1 MAKKKNKK
9 VLNIVSI
16 IIGIISLILMLVFSY
31 AIYKLNMIP
40 GKFLIPVYILIFVI
54 YTGLLLT
61 VFLPKVKSKIKVFS
75 MIILVLFGVI
85 FGFADKYI
93 FTTLNFMDILDRD
106 VLQKE
111 RYDVYVLE
119 NSSYNKLEDLKGKKV
134 GLYQSSNSEK
144 ACSELKNKIDFEII
158 EYTDVEK
165 MFESLNNDEIN
176 AIIIS
181 SSVKNLLDTELNDI
195 NIKIKSIYNF
205 KISIEKNDI
214 VKVVNVTNTPFNVY
228 IAGGDGYGS
237 IDYTFNTDVNMVAT
251 INPTTRKILLTSIPR
266 DYYVNLVGQGPN
278 AYDKLTHAGY
288 YGIEESVKTVE
299 KLLDT
304 DINYYVKV
312 NFSTIVGIVDAIGGV
327 DVYSDISFTTSDGSY
342 TFEEGY
348 NYMDGTKALRFA
360 RERKVFVT
368 GDVQRIKNQQRV
380 LEAVIK
386 KVSSSTALISNY
398 DQILNSVSENLD
410 TNMPSKDISRLVKM
424 QLGDMRGWTIES
436 QNAVG
441 TSQMGPTYTFPTLEL
456 YTMLPDEECVNELRT
471 RIKEYM
477 NWKDWYHA
485 T

>member
-40 GKFLIPVYILIFVI
+40 GKYLIPVYILIFII

-61 VFLPKVKSKIKVFS
+61 VFLPKVKSKIKVIS
-75 MIILVLFGVI
+75 IVVLVLLGVI

-144 ACSELKNKIDFEII
+144 AGSELKNKIDFEII

-195 NIKIKSIYNF
+195 NVKIKSIYNF

-228 IAGGDGYGS
+228 VAGGDGYGS

-278 AYDKLTHAGY
+278 AYDKLTHADY

-299 KLLDT
+299 NLLDI
-304 DINYYVKV
+304 DINYYVKI
-312 NFSTIVGIVDAIGGV
+312 NFSTIEGIVDAIGGV
-327 DVYSDISFTTSDGSY
+327 DVYSDFDFYEKAFGKYHFTV
-342 TFEEGY
+342 GY
-348 NYMDGTKALRFA
+348 NHLDGKQALAFA
-360 RERKVFVT
+360 RERKSFAT
-368 GDVQRIKNQQRV
+368 GDVQRVKNQQKV
-380 LEAVIK
+380 VEAIIN
-386 KVSSSTALISNY
+386 KVTSSTALISSY
-398 DQILNSVSENLD
+398 DRILDTVSENLD

-424 QLGDMRGWTIES
+424 QLNDMRGWTIES

-441 TSQMGPTYTFPTLEL
+441 TSQMGPTYTFPTLNL
-456 YTMLPDEECVNELRT
+456 YTMLPDEDSVNSLKAK
-471 RIKEYM
+471 IKEYLG
-477 NWKDWYHA
+477 K
-485 T
+485 

>member
-40 GKFLIPVYILIFVI
+40 GKYLIPVYILIFII

-61 VFLPKVKSKIKVFS
+61 VFLPKVKSKIKVIS
-75 MIILVLFGVI
+75 IVVLVLLGVI

-144 ACSELKNKIDFEII
+144 AGSELKNKIDFEII

-195 NIKIKSIYNF
+195 NVKIKSIYNF

-299 KLLDT
+299 NLLDI
-304 DINYYVKV
+304 DINYYVKI
-312 NFSTIVGIVDAIGGV
+312 NFSTIQGIVDAIGGV
-327 DVYSDISFTTSDGSY
+327 DVYSDYDFYEQAYGLYHFTIGNNHLDG
-342 TFEEGY
+342 
-348 NYMDGTKALRFA
+348 KQALAFA
-360 RERKVFVT
+360 RERKSFAT
-368 GDVQRIKNQQRV
+368 GDVQRVKNQQKV
-380 LEAVIK
+380 VEAIVN
-386 KVSSSTALISNY
+386 KVTSSTALISSY
-398 DQILNSVSENLD
+398 DRILDSVSENLD

-424 QLGDMRGWTIES
+424 QPNDMRGWTIES

-441 TSQMGPTYTFPTLEL
+441 TGQMGPTYTFPTLNL
-456 YTMLPDEECVNELRT
+456 YTMLPDKDSVNSLKLK
-471 RIKEYM
+471 INEYLG
-477 NWKDWYHA
+477 K
-485 T
+485 

>member
-40 GKFLIPVYILIFVI
+40 GKFLIPAYILIFII

-61 VFLPKVKSKIKVFS
+61 VFLPKVKSKIKVIS
-75 MIILVLFGVI
+75 IVVLVLFGVI

-106 VLQKE
+106 ILQKE

-144 ACSELKNKIDFEII
+144 AGSELKNKIDFEII

-165 MFESLNNDEIN
+165 MFESLNNNEIN

-195 NIKIKSIYNF
+195 NVKIKSIYNF

-299 KLLDT
+299 NLLDI
-304 DINYYVKV
+304 DINYYVKI
-312 NFSTIVGIVDAIGGV
+312 NFSTIEGIVDAIGGV
-327 DVYSDISFTTSDGSY
+327 DVYSDFDFYEKAFGKYHFTV
-342 TFEEGY
+342 GY
-348 NYMDGTKALRFA
+348 NHLDGKQALAFA
-360 RERKVFVT
+360 RERKSFAT
-368 GDVQRIKNQQRV
+368 GDVQRVKNQQKV
-380 LEAVIK
+380 VEAIIN
-386 KVSSSTALISNY
+386 KVTSSTALISSY
-398 DQILNSVSENLD
+398 DRILDTVSENLD

-424 QLGDMRGWTIES
+424 QLNDMRGWTIES

-441 TSQMGPTYTFPTLEL
+441 TSQMGPTYTFPTLNL
-456 YTMLPDEECVNELRT
+456 YTMLPDEDSVNSLKAK
-471 RIKEYM
+471 IKEYLGE
-477 NWKDWYHA
+477 
-485 T
+485 

>member
-134 GLYQSSNSEK
+134 GLYQSLNSEK
-144 ACSELKNKIDFEII
+144 AGSELKNKIDFEII

-299 KLLDT
+299 NLLDI
-304 DINYYVKV
+304 DINYYVKI
-312 NFSTIVGIVDAIGGV
+312 NFSTIQGIVDAIGGV
-327 DVYSDISFTTSDGSY
+327 DVYSDYDFYEQAYGLYHFTIGNNHLDG
-342 TFEEGY
+342 
-348 NYMDGTKALRFA
+348 KQALAFA
-360 RERKVFVT
+360 RERKSFAT
-368 GDVQRIKNQQRV
+368 GDVQRVKNQQKV
-380 LEAVIK
+380 VEAIIN
-386 KVSSSTALISNY
+386 KVTSSTALISSY
-398 DQILNSVSENLD
+398 DRILDTVSENLD

-424 QLGDMRGWTIES
+424 QLNDMRGWTIES

-441 TSQMGPTYTFPTLEL
+441 TGQMGPTYTFPTLNL
-456 YTMLPDEECVNELRT
+456 YTMLPDKDSVNSLKLK
-471 RIKEYM
+471 INEYLG
-477 NWKDWYHA
+477 K
-485 T
+485 

>member
-40 GKFLIPVYILIFVI
+40 GKFLIPVYILIFII

-144 ACSELKNKIDFEII
+144 AGSELKNKIDFEII

-195 NIKIKSIYNF
+195 NVKIKSIYNF

-237 IDYTFNTDVNMVAT
+237 IDYTFNTDVNIVAT

-299 KLLDT
+299 NLLDT
-304 DINYYVKV
+304 DINYYVKI
-312 NFSTIVGIVDAIGGV
+312 NFSTIQGIVDAIGGV
-327 DVYSDISFTTSDGSY
+327 DVYSDYDFYEQAYGLYHFTIGNNHLDG
-342 TFEEGY
+342 
-348 NYMDGTKALRFA
+348 KQALAFA
-360 RERKVFVT
+360 RERKSFAT
-368 GDVQRIKNQQRV
+368 GDVQRVKNQQKV
-380 LEAVIK
+380 VEAIVN
-386 KVSSSTALISNY
+386 KVTSSTALISSY
-398 DQILNSVSENLD
+398 DRILDSVSENLD

-424 QLGDMRGWTIES
+424 QLNDMRGWTIES

-441 TSQMGPTYTFPTLEL
+441 TGQMGPTYTFPTLNL
-456 YTMLPDEECVNELRT
+456 YTMLPDKDSVNSLKLK
-471 RIKEYM
+471 INEYLG
-477 NWKDWYHA
+477 K
-485 T
+485 

>member
-40 GKFLIPVYILIFVI
+40 GKFLIPAYILIFII

-61 VFLPKVKSKIKVFS
+61 VFLPKVKSKIKVIS
-75 MIILVLFGVI
+75 IVVLVLFGVI

-144 ACSELKNKIDFEII
+144 AGSELKNKVDFEII

-195 NIKIKSIYNF
+195 NVKIKSIYNF
-205 KISIEKNDI
+205 KIPIEKNDI
-214 VKVVNVTNTPFNVY
+214 VKLVNVTNTPFNVY

-299 KLLDT
+299 NLLDT
-304 DINYYVKV
+304 DINYYVKI
-312 NFSTIVGIVDAIGGV
+312 NFSTIEGIVDAIGGI
-327 DVYSDISFTTSDGSY
+327 DVYSDFDFYEKAFGKYHFTV
-342 TFEEGY
+342 GY
-348 NYMDGTKALRFA
+348 NHLDGKQALAFA
-360 RERKVFVT
+360 RERKSFAA
-368 GDVQRIKNQQRV
+368 GDVQRVKNQQKV
-380 LEAVIK
+380 VEAIIN
-386 KVSSSTALISNY
+386 KVTSSTALISSY
-398 DQILNSVSENLD
+398 DRILDTVSENLD

-424 QLGDMRGWTIES
+424 QLNDMRGWTIKS

-441 TSQMGPTYTFPTLEL
+441 TSQMGPTYTFPTLNL
-456 YTMLPDEECVNELRT
+456 YTMLPDEDSVNSLKAK
-471 RIKEYM
+471 INEYLG
-477 NWKDWYHA
+477 K
-485 T
+485 

>member
-40 GKFLIPVYILIFVI
+40 GKFLIPAYILIFII

-61 VFLPKVKSKIKVFS
+61 VFLPKVKSKIKVIS
-75 MIILVLFGVI
+75 IVVLVLFGVI

-106 VLQKE
+106 ILQKE

-144 ACSELKNKIDFEII
+144 AGSELKNKVNFEII

-195 NIKIKSIYNF
+195 NVKIKSIYNF

-299 KLLDT
+299 NLLDT
-304 DINYYVKV
+304 DINYYVKI
-312 NFSTIVGIVDAIGGV
+312 NFSTIEGIVDAIGGV
-327 DVYSDISFTTSDGSY
+327 DVYSEYEFTASDGTYSY
-342 TFEEGY
+342 VKGY
-348 NYMDGTKALRFA
+348 QHLDGKKALRFA
-360 RERKVFVT
+360 RERKSFAT
-368 GDVQRIKNQQRV
+368 GDVQRVKNQQKV
-380 LEAVIK
+380 VEAMINK
-386 KVSSSTALISNY
+386 ITSSTALISSY
-398 DQILNSVSENLD
+398 DRILDSVSENLD

-424 QLGDMRGWTIES
+424 QPNDMRGWTIES

-441 TSQMGPTYTFPTLEL
+441 TGQMGPTYTFPTLNL
-456 YTMLPDEECVNELRT
+456 YTMLPDKDSVNSLKLK
-471 RIKEYM
+471 INEYLG
-477 NWKDWYHA
+477 K
-485 T
+485 

>member
-134 GLYQSSNSEK
+134 GLYQSLNSEK
-144 ACSELKNKIDFEII
+144 AGSELKNKIDFEII

-195 NIKIKSIYNF
+195 NVKIKSIYNF

-214 VKVVNVTNTPFNVY
+214 VKVVNVSITPFNVY

-299 KLLDT
+299 NLLDI
-304 DINYYVKV
+304 DINYYVKI
-312 NFSTIVGIVDAIGGV
+312 NFSTIQGIVDAIGGV
-327 DVYSDISFTTSDGSY
+327 DVYSDYDFYEQAYGLYHFTIGNNHLDG
-342 TFEEGY
+342 
-348 NYMDGTKALRFA
+348 KQALAFA
-360 RERKVFVT
+360 RERKSFAT
-368 GDVQRIKNQQRV
+368 GDVQRVKNQQKV
-380 LEAVIK
+380 VEAIVN
-386 KVSSSTALISNY
+386 KVTSSTALISSY
-398 DQILNSVSENLD
+398 DRILDSVSENLD

-424 QLGDMRGWTIES
+424 QLNDMRGWTIES

-441 TSQMGPTYTFPTLEL
+441 TGQMGPTYTFPTLNL
-456 YTMLPDEECVNELRT
+456 YTMLPDKDSVNSLKLK
-471 RIKEYM
+471 INEYLG
-477 NWKDWYHA
+477 K
-485 T
+485 

>member
-485 T
+485 A

>member
-40 GKFLIPVYILIFVI
+40 GKFLIPAYILIFII

-61 VFLPKVKSKIKVFS
+61 VFLPKVKSKIKVIS
-75 MIILVLFGVI
+75 IVVLVLFGVI

-144 ACSELKNKIDFEII
+144 AGSELKNKIDFEII

-299 KLLDT
+299 NLLDI
-304 DINYYVKV
+304 DINYYVKI
-312 NFSTIVGIVDAIGGV
+312 NFSTIEGIVDAIGGV
-327 DVYSDISFTTSDGSY
+327 DVYSDYDFYEQAYGLYHFTIGNNHLDG
-342 TFEEGY
+342 
-348 NYMDGTKALRFA
+348 KQALAFA
-360 RERKVFVT
+360 RERKSFAT
-368 GDVQRIKNQQRV
+368 GDVQRVKNQQKV
-380 LEAVIK
+380 VEAIVN
-386 KVSSSTALISNY
+386 KVTSSTALISSY
-398 DQILNSVSENLD
+398 DRILDSVSENLD

-424 QLGDMRGWTIES
+424 QLNDMRGWTIES

-441 TSQMGPTYTFPTLEL
+441 TGQMGPTYTFPTLNL
-456 YTMLPDEECVNELRT
+456 YTMLPDKDSVNSLKLK
-471 RIKEYM
+471 INEYLG
-477 NWKDWYHA
+477 K
-485 T
+485 

>member
-40 GKFLIPVYILIFVI
+40 GKYLIPVYILIFII

-61 VFLPKVKSKIKVFS
+61 VFLPKVKSKIKVIS
-75 MIILVLFGVI
+75 IVVLVLLGVI

-134 GLYQSSNSEK
+134 GLYQSLNSEK
-144 ACSELKNKIDFEII
+144 AGSELKNKIDFEII

-195 NIKIKSIYNF
+195 NVKIKSIYNF

-299 KLLDT
+299 NLLDI
-304 DINYYVKV
+304 DINYYVKI
-312 NFSTIVGIVDAIGGV
+312 NFSTIQGIVDAIGGV
-327 DVYSDISFTTSDGSY
+327 DVYSDYDFYEQAYGLYHFTIGNNHLDG
-342 TFEEGY
+342 
-348 NYMDGTKALRFA
+348 KQALAFA
-360 RERKVFVT
+360 RERKSFAT
-368 GDVQRIKNQQRV
+368 GDVQRVKNQQKV
-380 LEAVIK
+380 VEAIVN
-386 KVSSSTALISNY
+386 KVTSSTALISSY
-398 DQILNSVSENLD
+398 DRILDSVSENLD

-424 QLGDMRGWTIES
+424 QLNDMRGWTIES

-441 TSQMGPTYTFPTLEL
+441 TGQMGPTYTFPTLNL
-456 YTMLPDEECVNELRT
+456 YTMLPDKDSVNSLKLK
-471 RIKEYM
+471 INEYLG
-477 NWKDWYHA
+477 K
-485 T
+485 

>member
-1 MAKKKNKK
+1 MEKKKNKK
-9 VLNIVSI
+9 ILNIVSI
-16 IIGIISLILMLVFSY
+16 VIGVISLILMLVFSY

-40 GKFLIPVYILIFVI
+40 GKFLIPAYILIFVI

-61 VFLPKVKSKIKVFS
+61 VFLPKVKSKIK
-75 MIILVLFGVI
+75 IISIIVLVLFGAV

-106 VLQKE
+106 ILQKE
-111 RYDVYVLE
+111 RYDVYVLD

-144 ACSELKNKIDFEII
+144 AGSELKNKVNFEII

-195 NIKIKSIYNF
+195 NVKIKSIYNF

-214 VKVVNVTNTPFNVY
+214 VKLVNVTNTPFNVY

-304 DINYYVKV
+304 DINYYVKI
-312 NFSTIVGIVDAIGGV
+312 NFSTIQGIVDAIGGV
-327 DVYSDISFTTSDGSY
+327 DVYSDYDFYEQAYGLYHFTIGNNHLDG
-342 TFEEGY
+342 
-348 NYMDGTKALRFA
+348 KQALAFA
-360 RERKVFVT
+360 RERKSFAT
-368 GDVQRIKNQQRV
+368 GDVQRVKNQQKV
-380 LEAVIK
+380 VEAIVN
-386 KVSSSTALISNY
+386 KVTSSTALISSY
-398 DQILNSVSENLD
+398 DRILDSVSENLD

-424 QLGDMRGWTIES
+424 QLNDMRGWTIES
-436 QNAVG
+436 QNAIG
-441 TSQMGPTYTFPTLEL
+441 TGQMGPTYTFPTLNL
-456 YTMLPDEECVNELRT
+456 YTMLPDEDSVNSLKLK
-471 RIKEYM
+471 INEYLG
-477 NWKDWYHA
+477 K
-485 T
+485 

>member
-54 YTGLLLT
+54 YIFLLLT

-85 FGFADKYI
+85 FGFVDKYI
-93 FTTLNFMDILDRD
+93 FTTLNFMDIIDRD

-119 NSSYNKLEDLKGKKV
+119 NSNYNKLEDLKGKKV

-144 ACSELKNKIDFEII
+144 AGSELKNKIDFEII

-195 NIKIKSIYNF
+195 NIKMKSIYNF
-205 KISIEKNDI
+205 KISIKKNDI

-251 INPTTRKILLTSIPR
+251 INPITRKILLTSIPR

-299 KLLDT
+299 NLLDT
-304 DINYYVKV
+304 DINYYVKI
-312 NFSTIVGIVDAIGGV
+312 NFSTIEGIVNAIGGV
-327 DVYSDISFTTSDGSY
+327 DVYSDFDFYEKAFEKYHFTV
-342 TFEEGY
+342 GY
-348 NYMDGTKALRFA
+348 NHLNGNQALAFA
-360 RERKVFVT
+360 RERKSFAT
-368 GDVQRIKNQQRV
+368 GDVQRVKNQQKV
-380 LEAVIK
+380 VEAIIN
-386 KVSSSTALISNY
+386 KVTSSTALIASY
-398 DQILNSVSENLD
+398 DRILDTVSENLD

-424 QLGDMRGWTIES
+424 QLNDMRGWTIES

-441 TSQMGPTYTFPTLEL
+441 TSQMGPTYTFPTLNL
-456 YTMLPDEECVNELRT
+456 YTMLPDEDSVNSLKAK
-471 RIKEYM
+471 INEYLG
-477 NWKDWYHA
+477 K
-485 T
+485 

>member
-144 ACSELKNKIDFEII
+144 AGSELKNKIDFEII

-195 NIKIKSIYNF
+195 NVKIKSIYNF

-299 KLLDT
+299 NLLDI
-304 DINYYVKV
+304 DINYYVKI
-312 NFSTIVGIVDAIGGV
+312 NFSTIEGIVDAIGGV
-327 DVYSDISFTTSDGSY
+327 DVYSDFDFYEKAFGKYHFTV
-342 TFEEGY
+342 GY
-348 NYMDGTKALRFA
+348 NHLDGKQALAFA
-360 RERKVFVT
+360 RERKSFAT
-368 GDVQRIKNQQRV
+368 GDVQRVKNQQKV
-380 LEAVIK
+380 VEAIIN
-386 KVSSSTALISNY
+386 KVTSSTALISSY
-398 DQILNSVSENLD
+398 DRILDTVSENLD

-424 QLGDMRGWTIES
+424 QLNDMRGWTIES

-441 TSQMGPTYTFPTLEL
+441 TSQMGPTYTFPTLNL
-456 YTMLPDEECVNELRT
+456 YTMLPDEDSVNSLKAK
-471 RIKEYM
+471 IKEYLG
-477 NWKDWYHA
+477 K
-485 T
+485 

>member
-40 GKFLIPVYILIFVI
+40 GKFLIPVYILIFII

-61 VFLPKVKSKIKVFS
+61 VFLPKVKSKIKVIS
-75 MIILVLFGVI
+75 IVVLVLFGVI

-106 VLQKE
+106 ILQKE

-144 ACSELKNKIDFEII
+144 AGSELKNKVNFEII

-195 NIKIKSIYNF
+195 NVKIKSIYNF

-299 KLLDT
+299 NLLDT
-304 DINYYVKV
+304 DINYYVKI
-312 NFSTIVGIVDAIGGV
+312 NFSTIEGIVDAIGGI
-327 DVYSDISFTTSDGSY
+327 DVYSDFDFYEKAFGKYHFTV
-342 TFEEGY
+342 GY
-348 NYMDGTKALRFA
+348 NHLDGKQALAFA
-360 RERKVFVT
+360 RERKSFAA
-368 GDVQRIKNQQRV
+368 GDVQRVKNQQKV
-380 LEAVIK
+380 VEAIIN
-386 KVSSSTALISNY
+386 KVTSSTALISSY
-398 DQILNSVSENLD
+398 DRILDTVSENLD

-424 QLGDMRGWTIES
+424 QLNDMRGWTIKS

-441 TSQMGPTYTFPTLEL
+441 TSQMGPTNTFPTLNL
-456 YTMLPDEECVNELRT
+456 YTMLPDEDSVNSLKT
-471 RIKEYM
+471 KINEYLG
-477 NWKDWYHA
+477 K
-485 T
+485 

>member
-40 GKFLIPVYILIFVI
+40 GKFLIPAYILIFII

-61 VFLPKVKSKIKVFS
+61 VFLPKVKSKIKVIS
-75 MIILVLFGVI
+75 IVVLVLFGVI

-106 VLQKE
+106 ILQKE

-144 ACSELKNKIDFEII
+144 AGSELKNKVNFEII

-195 NIKIKSIYNF
+195 NVKIKSIYNF

-299 KLLDT
+299 NLLDT
-304 DINYYVKV
+304 DINYYVKI
-312 NFSTIVGIVDAIGGV
+312 NFSTIEGIVDAIGGV
-327 DVYSDISFTTSDGSY
+327 DVYSEYEFTASDGTYSY
-342 TFEEGY
+342 VKGY
-348 NYMDGTKALRFA
+348 QHLDGKKALRFA
-360 RERKVFVT
+360 RERKSFAT
-368 GDVQRIKNQQRV
+368 GDVQRVKNQQKV
-380 LEAVIK
+380 VEAMINK
-386 KVSSSTALISNY
+386 ITSSTALISSY
-398 DQILNSVSENLD
+398 DRILDSVSENLD

-424 QLGDMRGWTIES
+424 QLNDMRGWTIES

-441 TSQMGPTYTFPTLEL
+441 TGQMGPTYTFPTLNL
-456 YTMLPDEECVNELRT
+456 YTMLPDKDSVNSLKLK
-471 RIKEYM
+471 INEYLG
-477 NWKDWYHA
+477 K
-485 T
+485 

>member
-106 VLQKE
+106 ILQKE

-144 ACSELKNKIDFEII
+144 AGSELKNKVNFEII

-195 NIKIKSIYNF
+195 NVKIKSIYNF

-214 VKVVNVTNTPFNVY
+214 VKVVNVTNTPFNIY

-299 KLLDT
+299 NLLDT
-304 DINYYVKV
+304 DINYYVKI
-312 NFSTIVGIVDAIGGV
+312 NFSTIQGIVDAIGGV
-327 DVYSDISFTTSDGSY
+327 DVYSDYDFYEQAYGLYHFTIGNNHLDG
-342 TFEEGY
+342 
-348 NYMDGTKALRFA
+348 KQALAFA
-360 RERKVFVT
+360 RERKSFAT
-368 GDVQRIKNQQRV
+368 GDVQRVKNQQKV
-380 LEAVIK
+380 VEAIVN
-386 KVSSSTALISNY
+386 KVTSSTALISSY
-398 DQILNSVSENLD
+398 DRILDSVSENLD

-424 QLGDMRGWTIES
+424 QLNDMRGWTIES

-441 TSQMGPTYTFPTLEL
+441 TGQMGPTYTFPTLNL
-456 YTMLPDEECVNELRT
+456 YTMLPDKDSVNSLKLK
-471 RIKEYM
+471 INEYLG
-477 NWKDWYHA
+477 K
-485 T
+485 

>member
-1 MAKKKNKK
+1 MEKKKNKK
-9 VLNIVSI
+9 IINIVSI
-16 IIGIISLILMLVFSY
+16 VIGVISLSLMLVFSY

-40 GKFLIPVYILIFVI
+40 GKFLIPAYILIFVI

-61 VFLPKVKSKIKVFS
+61 VFLPKVKSKIK
-75 MIILVLFGVI
+75 IISIIVLVLFGAV

-119 NSSYNKLEDLKGKKV
+119 NSGYNKLEDLKGKKV

-144 ACSELKNKIDFEII
+144 AGSELKNKVDFEII

-195 NIKIKSIYNF
+195 NVKIKSIYNF

-214 VKVVNVTNTPFNVY
+214 VKLVNVTNTPFNVY

-304 DINYYVKV
+304 DINYYVKI
-312 NFSTIVGIVDAIGGV
+312 NFSTIQGIVDAIGGV
-327 DVYSDISFTTSDGSY
+327 DVYSDYDFYEQAYGLYHFTIGNNHLDG
-342 TFEEGY
+342 
-348 NYMDGTKALRFA
+348 KQALAFA
-360 RERKVFVT
+360 RERKSFAT
-368 GDVQRIKNQQRV
+368 GDVQRVKNQQKV
-380 LEAVIK
+380 VEAIVN
-386 KVSSSTALISNY
+386 KVTSSTALISSY
-398 DQILNSVSENLD
+398 DRILDSVSENLD

-424 QLGDMRGWTIES
+424 QLNDMRGWTIES
-436 QNAVG
+436 QNAIG
-441 TSQMGPTYTFPTLEL
+441 TGQMGPTYTFPTLNL
-456 YTMLPDEECVNELRT
+456 YTMLPDEDSVNSLKLK
-471 RIKEYM
+471 INEYLG
-477 NWKDWYHA
+477 K
-485 T
+485 

>member
-16 IIGIISLILMLVFSY
+16 IIGIISLILMLAFSY

-40 GKFLIPVYILIFVI
+40 GKFLIPVYILIFII

-61 VFLPKVKSKIKVFS
+61 VFLPKVKSKIKVIS
-75 MIILVLFGVI
+75 IVVLVLFGVI

-93 FTTLNFMDILDRD
+93 FTTLNFMDILDRE

-144 ACSELKNKIDFEII
+144 AGSELKNKIDFEII

-195 NIKIKSIYNF
+195 NVKIKSIYNF

-299 KLLDT
+299 NLLDI
-304 DINYYVKV
+304 DINYYVKI
-312 NFSTIVGIVDAIGGV
+312 NFSTIEGIVDAIGGV
-327 DVYSDISFTTSDGSY
+327 DVYSDFDFYEKAFGKYHFTV
-342 TFEEGY
+342 GY
-348 NYMDGTKALRFA
+348 NHLNGNQALAFA
-360 RERKVFVT
+360 RERKSFAT
-368 GDVQRIKNQQRV
+368 GDVQRVKNQQKV
-380 LEAVIK
+380 VEAIIN
-386 KVSSSTALISNY
+386 KVTSSTALISSY
-398 DQILNSVSENLD
+398 DRILDTISENLD

-424 QLGDMRGWTIES
+424 QLNDMRGWTIES

-441 TSQMGPTYTFPTLEL
+441 TGQMGPTYTFPTLNL
-456 YTMLPDEECVNELRT
+456 YTMLPDEASVNSLKAK
-471 RIKEYM
+471 INEYLG
-477 NWKDWYHA
+477 K
-485 T
+485 

>member
-40 GKFLIPVYILIFVI
+40 GKFLIPAYILIFII

-61 VFLPKVKSKIKVFS
+61 VFLPKVKSKIKVIS
-75 MIILVLFGVI
+75 IVVLVLFGVI

-144 ACSELKNKIDFEII
+144 AGSELKNKVNFEII

-195 NIKIKSIYNF
+195 NVKIKSIYNF

-299 KLLDT
+299 NLLDT
-304 DINYYVKV
+304 DINYYVKI
-312 NFSTIVGIVDAIGGV
+312 NFSTIEGIVDAIGGV
-327 DVYSDISFTTSDGSY
+327 DVYSEYEFTASDGTYSY
-342 TFEEGY
+342 VKGY
-348 NYMDGTKALRFA
+348 QHLDGKKALRFA
-360 RERKVFVT
+360 RERKSFAT
-368 GDVQRIKNQQRV
+368 GDVQRVKNQQKV
-380 LEAVIK
+380 VEAMINK
-386 KVSSSTALISNY
+386 ITSSTALISSY
-398 DQILNSVSENLD
+398 DRILDSVSENLD

-424 QLGDMRGWTIES
+424 QLNDMRGWTIES

-441 TSQMGPTYTFPTLEL
+441 TGQMGPTYTFPTLNL
-456 YTMLPDEECVNELRT
+456 YTMLPDKDSVNSLKLK
-471 RIKEYM
+471 INEYLG
-477 NWKDWYHA
+477 K
-485 T
+485 

>member
-16 IIGIISLILMLVFSY
+16 IIGIISLILMLAFSY

-40 GKFLIPVYILIFVI
+40 GKFLIPVYILIFII

-61 VFLPKVKSKIKVFS
+61 VFLPKVKSKIKVIS
-75 MIILVLFGVI
+75 IVVLVLFGVI

-93 FTTLNFMDILDRD
+93 FTTLNFMDILDRE

-144 ACSELKNKIDFEII
+144 AGSELKNKIDFEII

-195 NIKIKSIYNF
+195 NVKIKSIYNF

-299 KLLDT
+299 NLLDT
-304 DINYYVKV
+304 DINYYVKI
-312 NFSTIVGIVDAIGGV
+312 NFSTIEGIVNAIGGV
-327 DVYSDISFTTSDGSY
+327 DVYSDFDFYEKAFGKYHFTV
-342 TFEEGY
+342 GY
-348 NYMDGTKALRFA
+348 NHLNGNQALAFA
-360 RERKVFVT
+360 RERKSFAT
-368 GDVQRIKNQQRV
+368 GDVQRVKNQQKV
-380 LEAVIK
+380 VEAIIN
-386 KVSSSTALISNY
+386 KVTSSTALISSY
-398 DQILNSVSENLD
+398 DRILDTISENLD

-424 QLGDMRGWTIES
+424 QLNDMRGWTIES

-441 TSQMGPTYTFPTLEL
+441 TGQMGPTYTFPTLNL
-456 YTMLPDEECVNELRT
+456 YTMLPDEASVNSLKAK
-471 RIKEYM
+471 INEYLG
-477 NWKDWYHA
+477 K
-485 T
+485 

>member
-40 GKFLIPVYILIFVI
+40 GKYLIPVYILIFII

-61 VFLPKVKSKIKVFS
+61 VFLPKVKSKIKVIS
-75 MIILVLFGVI
+75 IVVLVLLGVI

-144 ACSELKNKIDFEII
+144 AGSELKNKIDFEII

-195 NIKIKSIYNF
+195 NVKIKSIYNF

-228 IAGGDGYGS
+228 VAGGDGYGS

-299 KLLDT
+299 NLLDI
-304 DINYYVKV
+304 DINYYVKI
-312 NFSTIVGIVDAIGGV
+312 NFSTIEGIVDAIGGV
-327 DVYSDISFTTSDGSY
+327 DVYSDFDFYEKAFGKYHFTV
-342 TFEEGY
+342 GY
-348 NYMDGTKALRFA
+348 NHLDGKQALAFA
-360 RERKVFVT
+360 RERKSFAT
-368 GDVQRIKNQQRV
+368 GDVQRVKNQQKV
-380 LEAVIK
+380 VEAIIN
-386 KVSSSTALISNY
+386 KVTSSTALISSY
-398 DQILNSVSENLD
+398 DRILDTVSENLD

-424 QLGDMRGWTIES
+424 QLNDMRGWTIES

-441 TSQMGPTYTFPTLEL
+441 TSQMGPTYTFPTLNL
-456 YTMLPDEECVNELRT
+456 YTMLPDEDSVNSLKAK
-471 RIKEYM
+471 IKEYLG
-477 NWKDWYHA
+477 K
-485 T
+485 

>member
-61 VFLPKVKSKIKVFS
+61 VFLPKVKSKIKVIS
-75 MIILVLFGVI
+75 IVVLVLFGVI

-106 VLQKE
+106 ILQKE

-134 GLYQSSNSEK
+134 GLYQNSNSEK

-299 KLLDT
+299 NLLDT
-304 DINYYVKV
+304 DINYYVKI
-312 NFSTIVGIVDAIGGV
+312 NFSTIEGIVDAIGGV
-327 DVYSDISFTTSDGSY
+327 DVYSDYDFYEKAFGKYHFTIGNNHLDG
-342 TFEEGY
+342 
-348 NYMDGTKALRFA
+348 KQALAFA
-360 RERKVFVT
+360 RERKSFAT
-368 GDVQRIKNQQRV
+368 GDVQRVKNQQKV
-380 LEAVIK
+380 VEAIIN
-386 KVSSSTALISNY
+386 KVTSSTALISSY
-398 DQILNSVSENLD
+398 DRILDTVSENLD

-424 QLGDMRGWTIES
+424 QLNDMRGWTIES

-441 TSQMGPTYTFPTLEL
+441 TSQMGPTYTFPTLNL
-456 YTMLPDEECVNELRT
+456 YTMLPDEDSVNSLKAK
-471 RIKEYM
+471 IKEYLGE
-477 NWKDWYHA
+477 
-485 T
+485 

>member
-9 VLNIVSI
+9 VLNIISI

-40 GKFLIPVYILIFVI
+40 GKFLISVYILIFVI

-134 GLYQSSNSEK
+134 GLYQSLNSEK
-144 ACSELKNKIDFEII
+144 AGSELKNKIDFEII

-195 NIKIKSIYNF
+195 NVKIKSIYNF

-299 KLLDT
+299 NLLDI
-304 DINYYVKV
+304 DINYYVKI
-312 NFSTIVGIVDAIGGV
+312 NFSTIQGIVDAIGGV
-327 DVYSDISFTTSDGSY
+327 DVYSDYDFYEQAYGLYHFTIGNNHLDG
-342 TFEEGY
+342 
-348 NYMDGTKALRFA
+348 KQALAFA
-360 RERKVFVT
+360 RERKSFAT
-368 GDVQRIKNQQRV
+368 GDVQRVKNQQKV
-380 LEAVIK
+380 VEAIVN
-386 KVSSSTALISNY
+386 KVTSSTALISSY
-398 DQILNSVSENLD
+398 DRILDSVSENLD

-424 QLGDMRGWTIES
+424 QLNDMRGWTIES

-441 TSQMGPTYTFPTLEL
+441 TGQMGPTYTFPTLNL
-456 YTMLPDEECVNELRT
+456 YTMLPDKDSVNSLKLK
-471 RIKEYM
+471 INEYLG
-477 NWKDWYHA
+477 K
-485 T
+485 

>member
-9 VLNIVSI
+9 VLNIGSI

-40 GKFLIPVYILIFVI
+40 GKFLIPAYILIFII

-61 VFLPKVKSKIKVFS
+61 VFLPKVKSKIKVIS
-75 MIILVLFGVI
+75 IVVLVLFGVI

-106 VLQKE
+106 ILQKE

-144 ACSELKNKIDFEII
+144 AGSELKNKVNFEII

-195 NIKIKSIYNF
+195 NVKIKSIYNF

-299 KLLDT
+299 NLLDT
-304 DINYYVKV
+304 DINYYVKI
-312 NFSTIVGIVDAIGGV
+312 NFSTIEGIVDAIGGV
-327 DVYSDISFTTSDGSY
+327 DVYSEYEFTASDGTYSY
-342 TFEEGY
+342 VKGY
-348 NYMDGTKALRFA
+348 QHLDGKKALRFA
-360 RERKVFVT
+360 RERKSFAT
-368 GDVQRIKNQQRV
+368 GDVQRVKNQQKV
-380 LEAVIK
+380 VEAMINK
-386 KVSSSTALISNY
+386 ITSSTALISSY
-398 DQILNSVSENLD
+398 DRILDSVSDNLD

-424 QLGDMRGWTIES
+424 QLNDMRGWTIES

-441 TSQMGPTYTFPTLEL
+441 TGQMGPTYTFPTLNL
-456 YTMLPDEECVNELRT
+456 YTMLPDKDSVNSLKLK
-471 RIKEYM
+471 INEYLG
-477 NWKDWYHA
+477 K
-485 T
+485 

>member
-40 GKFLIPVYILIFVI
+40 GKYLIPVYILIFII

-61 VFLPKVKSKIKVFS
+61 VFLPKVKSKIKVIS
-75 MIILVLFGVI
+75 IVVLVLFGVI

-106 VLQKE
+106 ILQKE

-144 ACSELKNKIDFEII
+144 AGSELKNKVNFEII

-195 NIKIKSIYNF
+195 NVKIKSIYNF

-299 KLLDT
+299 NLLDT
-304 DINYYVKV
+304 DINYYVKI
-312 NFSTIVGIVDAIGGV
+312 NFSTIEGIVDAIGGI
-327 DVYSDISFTTSDGSY
+327 DVYSDYDFYEKAFGKYHFTV
-342 TFEEGY
+342 GY
-348 NYMDGTKALRFA
+348 NHLKGNQALAFA
-360 RERKVFVT
+360 RERKSFAT
-368 GDVQRIKNQQRV
+368 GDVQRVKNQQKV
-380 LEAVIK
+380 VEAIIN
-386 KVSSSTALISNY
+386 KVTSSTALISSY
-398 DQILNSVSENLD
+398 DRILDTVSENLD

-424 QLGDMRGWTIES
+424 QLNDMRGWTIES

-441 TSQMGPTYTFPTLEL
+441 TSQMGPTYTFPTLNL
-456 YTMLPDEECVNELRT
+456 YTMLPDDDSVNSLKAK
-471 RIKEYM
+471 INEYLG
-477 NWKDWYHA
+477 K
-485 T
+485 

>member
-40 GKFLIPVYILIFVI
+40 GKFLIPVYILIFII

-61 VFLPKVKSKIKVFS
+61 VFLPKVKSKIKVIS
-75 MIILVLFGVI
+75 IVVLVLFGVI

-106 VLQKE
+106 ILQKE

-144 ACSELKNKIDFEII
+144 AGSELKNKVNFEII

-195 NIKIKSIYNF
+195 NVKIKSIYNF

-299 KLLDT
+299 NLLDT
-304 DINYYVKV
+304 DINYYVKI
-312 NFSTIVGIVDAIGGV
+312 NFSTIEGIVDAIGGI
-327 DVYSDISFTTSDGSY
+327 DVYSDFDFYEKAFGKYHFTV
-342 TFEEGY
+342 GY
-348 NYMDGTKALRFA
+348 NHLDGKQALAFA
-360 RERKVFVT
+360 RERKSFAA
-368 GDVQRIKNQQRV
+368 GDVQRVKNQQKV
-380 LEAVIK
+380 VEAIIN
-386 KVSSSTALISNY
+386 KVTSSTALISSY
-398 DQILNSVSENLD
+398 DRILDTVSENLD

-424 QLGDMRGWTIES
+424 QLNDMRGWTIKS

-441 TSQMGPTYTFPTLEL
+441 TSQMGPTYTFPTLNL
-456 YTMLPDEECVNELRT
+456 YTMLPDEDSVNSLKT
-471 RIKEYM
+471 KINEYLG
-477 NWKDWYHA
+477 K
-485 T
+485 

>member
-16 IIGIISLILMLVFSY
+16 IIGIISLILMLAFSY

-40 GKFLIPVYILIFVI
+40 GKFLIPVYILIFII

-61 VFLPKVKSKIKVFS
+61 VFLPKVKSKIKVIS
-75 MIILVLFGVI
+75 IVVLVLFGVI

-93 FTTLNFMDILDRD
+93 FTTLNFMDILDRE

-144 ACSELKNKIDFEII
+144 AGSELKNKIDFEII

-181 SSVKNLLDTELNDI
+181 SSVKNLLDTELSDI
-195 NIKIKSIYNF
+195 NVKIKSIYNF

-288 YGIEESVKTVE
+288 YGIEESVKTIE
-299 KLLDT
+299 NLLDT
-304 DINYYVKV
+304 DINYYVKI
-312 NFSTIVGIVDAIGGV
+312 NFSTIEGIVDAIGGV
-327 DVYSDISFTTSDGSY
+327 DVYSEYEFTASDGTYSY
-342 TFEEGY
+342 VKGY
-348 NYMDGTKALRFA
+348 QHLDGKKALRFA
-360 RERKVFVT
+360 RERKSFAT
-368 GDVQRIKNQQRV
+368 GDVQRVKNQQKV
-380 LEAVIK
+380 VEAMINK
-386 KVSSSTALISNY
+386 ITSSTALISSY
-398 DQILNSVSENLD
+398 DRILDSVSENLD

-424 QLGDMRGWTIES
+424 QLNDMRGWTIES

-441 TSQMGPTYTFPTLEL
+441 TGQMGPTYTFPTLNL
-456 YTMLPDEECVNELRT
+456 YTMLPDEDSVNSLKLK
-471 RIKEYM
+471 INEYLG
-477 NWKDWYHA
+477 K
-485 T
+485 

>member
-40 GKFLIPVYILIFVI
+40 GKFLIPAYILIFII

-61 VFLPKVKSKIKVFS
+61 VFLPKVKSKIKVIS
-75 MIILVLFGVI
+75 IVVLVLFGVI

-144 ACSELKNKIDFEII
+144 AGSELKNKVDFEII

-195 NIKIKSIYNF
+195 NVKIKSIYNF

-214 VKVVNVTNTPFNVY
+214 VKLVNVTNTPFNVY

-299 KLLDT
+299 NLLDT
-304 DINYYVKV
+304 DINYYVKI
-312 NFSTIVGIVDAIGGV
+312 NFSTIEGIVDAIGGI
-327 DVYSDISFTTSDGSY
+327 DVYSDFDFYEKAFGKYHFTV
-342 TFEEGY
+342 GY
-348 NYMDGTKALRFA
+348 NHLDGKQALAFA
-360 RERKVFVT
+360 RERKSFAA
-368 GDVQRIKNQQRV
+368 GDVQRVKNQQKV
-380 LEAVIK
+380 VEAIIN
-386 KVSSSTALISNY
+386 KVTSSTALISSY
-398 DQILNSVSENLD
+398 DRILDTVSENLD

-424 QLGDMRGWTIES
+424 QLNDMRGWTIKS

-441 TSQMGPTYTFPTLEL
+441 TSQMGPTYTFPTLNL
-456 YTMLPDEECVNELRT
+456 YTMLPDEDSVNSLKAK
-471 RIKEYM
+471 INEYLG
-477 NWKDWYHA
+477 K
-485 T
+485 

>member
-1 MAKKKNKK
+1 MVKKKNKK

-144 ACSELKNKIDFEII
+144 AGSELKNKIDFEII

-195 NIKIKSIYNF
+195 NVKIKSIYNF

-299 KLLDT
+299 NLLDT
-304 DINYYVKV
+304 DINYYVKI
-312 NFSTIVGIVDAIGGV
+312 NFSTIQGIVDAIGGV
-327 DVYSDISFTTSDGSY
+327 DVYSDYDFYEQAYGLYHFTIGNNHLDG
-342 TFEEGY
+342 
-348 NYMDGTKALRFA
+348 KQALAFA
-360 RERKVFVT
+360 RERKSFAT
-368 GDVQRIKNQQRV
+368 GDVQRVKNQQKV
-380 LEAVIK
+380 VEAIVN
-386 KVSSSTALISNY
+386 KVTSSTALISSY
-398 DQILNSVSENLD
+398 DRILDSVSENLD

-424 QLGDMRGWTIES
+424 QLSDMRGWTIES

-441 TSQMGPTYTFPTLEL
+441 TGQMGPTYTFPTLNL
-456 YTMLPDEECVNELRT
+456 YTMLPDKDSVNSLKLK
-471 RIKEYM
+471 INEYLG
-477 NWKDWYHA
+477 K
-485 T
+485 

>member
-16 IIGIISLILMLVFSY
+16 IIGIISLILMLAFSY

-40 GKFLIPVYILIFVI
+40 GKFLIPVYILIFII

-61 VFLPKVKSKIKVFS
+61 VFLPKVKSKIKVIS
-75 MIILVLFGVI
+75 IVVLVLFGVI

-144 ACSELKNKIDFEII
+144 AGSELKNKIDFEII

-181 SSVKNLLDTELNDI
+181 SSVKNLLDTELSDI
-195 NIKIKSIYNF
+195 NVKIKSIYNF

-266 DYYVNLVGQGPN
+266 DYYVNLVGQGSN

-299 KLLDT
+299 NLLDT
-304 DINYYVKV
+304 DINYYVKI
-312 NFSTIVGIVDAIGGV
+312 NFSTIEGIVNAIGGV
-327 DVYSDISFTTSDGSY
+327 DVYSDFDFYEKAFGKYHFTV
-342 TFEEGY
+342 GY
-348 NYMDGTKALRFA
+348 NHLNGNQALAFA
-360 RERKVFVT
+360 RERKSFAT
-368 GDVQRIKNQQRV
+368 GDVQRVKNQQKIV
-380 LEAVIK
+380 ETIIN
-386 KVSSSTALISNY
+386 KVTSSTALISSY
-398 DQILNSVSENLD
+398 DRILDTISENLD

-424 QLGDMRGWTIES
+424 QLNDMRGWTIES

-441 TSQMGPTYTFPTLEL
+441 TGQMGPTYTFPTLNL
-456 YTMLPDEECVNELRT
+456 YTMLPDEASVNSLKAK
-471 RIKEYM
+471 INEYLG
-477 NWKDWYHA
+477 K
-485 T
+485 

>member
-9 VLNIVSI
+9 VLNMVSI
-16 IIGIISLILMLVFSY
+16 IIGIISLILMLAFSY

-40 GKFLIPVYILIFVI
+40 GKFLIPVYILIFII

-61 VFLPKVKSKIKVFS
+61 VFLPKVKSKIKVIS
-75 MIILVLFGVI
+75 IVVLVLFGVI

-93 FTTLNFMDILDRD
+93 FTTLNFMDILDRE

-144 ACSELKNKIDFEII
+144 AGSELKNKIDFEII

-181 SSVKNLLDTELNDI
+181 SSVKNLLDTELSDI
-195 NIKIKSIYNF
+195 NVKIKSIYNF

-299 KLLDT
+299 NLLDT
-304 DINYYVKV
+304 DINYYVKI
-312 NFSTIVGIVDAIGGV
+312 NFLTIEGIVDAIGGV
-327 DVYSDISFTTSDGSY
+327 DVYSEYEFTASDGTYSY
-342 TFEEGY
+342 VKGY
-348 NYMDGTKALRFA
+348 QHLDGKKALRFA
-360 RERKVFVT
+360 RERKSFAT
-368 GDVQRIKNQQRV
+368 GDVQRVKNQQKV
-380 LEAVIK
+380 VEAMINK
-386 KVSSSTALISNY
+386 ITSSTALISSY
-398 DQILNSVSENLD
+398 DRILDSVSENLD

-424 QLGDMRGWTIES
+424 QLNDMRGWTIES

-441 TSQMGPTYTFPTLEL
+441 TGQMGPTYTFPTLNL
-456 YTMLPDEECVNELRT
+456 YTMLPDEDSVNSLKLK
-471 RIKEYM
+471 INEYLG
-477 NWKDWYHA
+477 K
-485 T
+485 

>member
-106 VLQKE
+106 ILQKE

-144 ACSELKNKIDFEII
+144 AGSELKNKVNFEII

-195 NIKIKSIYNF
+195 NVKIKSVYNF

-299 KLLDT
+299 NLLDI
-304 DINYYVKV
+304 DINYYVKI
-312 NFSTIVGIVDAIGGV
+312 NFSTIQGIVDAIGGV
-327 DVYSDISFTTSDGSY
+327 DVYSDYDFYEQAYGLYHFTIGNNHLDG
-342 TFEEGY
+342 
-348 NYMDGTKALRFA
+348 KQALAFA
-360 RERKVFVT
+360 RERKSFAT
-368 GDVQRIKNQQRV
+368 GDVQRVKNQQKV
-380 LEAVIK
+380 VEAIVN
-386 KVSSSTALISNY
+386 KVTSSTALISSY
-398 DQILNSVSENLD
+398 DRILDSVSENLD

-424 QLGDMRGWTIES
+424 QLNDMRGWTIES

-441 TSQMGPTYTFPTLEL
+441 TGQMGPTYTFPTLNL
-456 YTMLPDEECVNELRT
+456 YTMLPDKDSVNSLKLK
-471 RIKEYM
+471 INEYLG
-477 NWKDWYHA
+477 K
-485 T
+485 

>member
-40 GKFLIPVYILIFVI
+40 GKYLIPVYILIFII

-61 VFLPKVKSKIKVFS
+61 VFLPKIKSKIKVIS
-75 MIILVLFGVI
+75 IVVLVLLGVI

-144 ACSELKNKIDFEII
+144 AGSELKNKIDFEII

-195 NIKIKSIYNF
+195 NVKIKSIYNF

-299 KLLDT
+299 NLLDI
-304 DINYYVKV
+304 DINYYVKI
-312 NFSTIVGIVDAIGGV
+312 NFSTIEGIVDAIGGV
-327 DVYSDISFTTSDGSY
+327 DVYSDFDFYEKAFGKYHFTV
-342 TFEEGY
+342 GY
-348 NYMDGTKALRFA
+348 NHLDGKQALAFA
-360 RERKVFVT
+360 RERKSFAT
-368 GDVQRIKNQQRV
+368 GDVQRVKNQQKV
-380 LEAVIK
+380 VEAIIN
-386 KVSSSTALISNY
+386 KVTSSTALISSY
-398 DQILNSVSENLD
+398 DRILDTVSENLD

-424 QLGDMRGWTIES
+424 QLNDMRGWTIES

-441 TSQMGPTYTFPTLEL
+441 TSQMGPTYTFPTLNL
-456 YTMLPDEECVNELRT
+456 YTMLPDEDSVNSLKAK
-471 RIKEYM
+471 IKEYLG
-477 NWKDWYHA
+477 K
-485 T
+485 

>member
-40 GKFLIPVYILIFVI
+40 GKFLIPAYILIFII

-61 VFLPKVKSKIKVFS
+61 VFLPKVKSKIKVIS
-75 MIILVLFGVI
+75 IVVLVLFGVI

-106 VLQKE
+106 ILQKE

-144 ACSELKNKIDFEII
+144 AGSELKNKVNFEII

-195 NIKIKSIYNF
+195 NVKIKSIYNF

-214 VKVVNVTNTPFNVY
+214 IKVVNVTNTPFNVY

-299 KLLDT
+299 NLLDT
-304 DINYYVKV
+304 DINYYVKI
-312 NFSTIVGIVDAIGGV
+312 NFSTIEGIVDAIGGV
-327 DVYSDISFTTSDGSY
+327 DVYSEYEFTASDGTYSY
-342 TFEEGY
+342 VKGY
-348 NYMDGTKALRFA
+348 QHLDGKKALRFA
-360 RERKVFVT
+360 RERKSFAT
-368 GDVQRIKNQQRV
+368 GDVQRVKNQQKV
-380 LEAVIK
+380 VEAMINK
-386 KVSSSTALISNY
+386 ITSSTALISSY
-398 DQILNSVSENLD
+398 DRILDSVSDNLD

-424 QLGDMRGWTIES
+424 QLNDMRGWTIES

-441 TSQMGPTYTFPTLEL
+441 TGQMGPTYTFPTLNL
-456 YTMLPDEECVNELRT
+456 YTMLPDKDSVNSLKLK
-471 RIKEYM
+471 INEYLG
-477 NWKDWYHA
+477 K
-485 T
+485 